1 VVRRSIRLA
10 AISFAALAA
19 VPNDVLA
26 EVQGASRNAWALLA
40 ERATGREDKPETL
53 RVLSPAGVSPAEFG
67 WVKASDLKP
76 GAGLQLDLA
85 AGLALRAEWER
96 YRPRGVQARETVDT
110 LLLGLQFAFH

>member
-1 VVRRSIRLA
+1 VRRSIRLA

-26 EVQGASRNAWALLA
+26 EVEGVSRNAWALLA
-40 ERATGREDKPETL
+40 ERTAWREDMPETV
-53 RVLSPAGVSPAEFG
+53 RVLSPAGVLPAEFG

-85 AGLALRAEWER
+85 AGLALFADYER
-96 YRPRGVQARETVDT
+96 YRPKGVQVRETVDT
-110 LLLGLQFAFH
+110 LLLGLQFTFR